1 MAQPLTTVSQ
11 QVTVNVSIYF
21 NLILDSKV
29 TDPELKALL
38 KGMSGLVISIVG
50 LLIASAESGGKVSKA
65 ECIRFAVSHMN
76 SAFQLVDQDK
86 LNCATALVDLA
97 LTAEAGFATAALS
110 VGVNAIPIAGNTT
123 YILLLVYNA
132 CAVVAAALTVDQSCN
147 PKVASLQWIDVR
159 AGQYMT
165 RAAIA

>member
-1 MAQPLTTVSQ
+1 MAQPLTIMSQ
-11 QVTVNVSIYF
+11 QVTVNVTIYF

-29 TDPELKALL
+29 SDPDVKALL
-38 KGMSGLVISIVG
+38 KGMSGLIISIVG
-50 LLIASAESGGKVSKA
+50 LLITSAESGGKISKA

-76 SAFQLVDQDK
+76 SAFQFVDNDK

-97 LTAEAGFATAALS
+97 LTAEAGIATAALS
-110 VGVNAIPIAGNTT
+110 VGVNAIPIAGNTA

-132 CAVVAAALTVDQSCN
+132 CAVVAAALSVGQSCA
-147 PKVASLQWIDVR
+147 PKVATLQWIEIR
-159 AGQYMT
+159 AGQYMD